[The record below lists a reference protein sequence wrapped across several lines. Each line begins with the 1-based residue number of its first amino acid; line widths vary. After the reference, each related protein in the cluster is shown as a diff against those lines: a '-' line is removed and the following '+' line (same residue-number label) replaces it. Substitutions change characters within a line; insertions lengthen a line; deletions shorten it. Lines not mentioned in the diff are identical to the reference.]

1 MTLNLWSH
9 NHPRHFWRCQPDPQ
23 DQDWQEAIRRALPVL
38 ELDPCPDTIEDALT
52 LTLGEGQF
60 GPRHWQMEPLRRL
73 YYLLKPVVPRATAY
87 ALRRKQQQRARALS
101 PLDWPV
107 EARYVHFQWEVMR
120 QLLILTHQTSLN
132 FINFWPHG
140 RRLGLVLTHDVET
153 EEGQKHAG
161 DIADLEQ
168 QLGFRSSFN
177 FVPERYPLD
186 RRLIQELI
194 DRGFEIGIH
203 GLKHDGKLYI
213 SERRF
218 MQRARRINGY
228 LREFGAVGFRS
239 PLTHRHP
246 VWMQALEIEYDL
258 SFFDTDPFEPL
269 PGGCMSIWPFSIG
282 HFIELPY
289 TLVQDCTLVNILG
302 ETTPQLWLSK
312 VEYLSR
318 YYGMALLTV
327 HPDYLDN
334 GSARNIFAGFLREIK
349 DHDDYWNA
357 LPREVTRWWR
367 LRSEIPF
374 DVSDPQVAHGSVF
387 IDGNTLQ
394 VR

>member
-1 MTLNLWSH
+1 MTQNLWSY
-9 NHPRHFWRCQPDPQ
+9 NHPRRFWRCQPDPQ
-23 DQDWQEAIRRALPVL
+23 DQDWQEAIRQALPVL
-38 ELDPCPDTIEDALT
+38 ELDPCPDTIEEALA

-60 GPRHWQMEPLRRL
+60 GPHHWQMIPLRRL
-73 YYLLKPVVPRATAY
+73 YYLLKPLVPRPAAY
-87 ALRRKQQQRARALS
+87 AMRRKQQQQARALS
-101 PLDWPV
+101 PLGWP
-107 EARYVHFQWEVMR
+107 EETRYVHFQWEVMR
-120 QLLILTHQTSLN
+120 QLLTLTRQTSLE

-140 RRLGLVLTHDVET
+140 RRIGLVLTHDVET
-153 EEGQKHAG
+153 EEGQKRVG

-168 QLGFRSSFN
+168 QLGFCSSFN

-218 MQRARRINGY
+218 LQRARRINSY
-228 LREFGAVGFRS
+228 LNEFNAVGFRS

-269 PGGCMSIWPFSIG
+269 PGGCMSIWPFAIG

-302 ETTPQLWLSK
+302 ETSPQFWLSK
-312 VEYLSR
+312 VDYLTR

-327 HPDYLDN
+327 HPDYLDH
-334 GSARNIFAGFLREIK
+334 GSCRDIFTGFLRELK
-349 DHDDYWNA
+349 DHGDYWNA
-357 LPREVTRWWR
+357 LPRDVARWWR
-367 LRSEIPF
+367 LRSEILA
-374 DVSDPQVAHGSVF
+374 DGYDPQVKYGTVS
-387 IDGNTLQ
+387 IDGETLQ
-394 VR
+394 FR